1 MIVLGLAATAL
12 ILINLYTDWLDPV
25 RERLSSFAAPFY
37 WITGTPSRVGDWAG
51 EQLRTREEL
60 LEENSRLQHQVM
72 LLEQQTQLLA
82 AVRAENTQLKE
93 LMNSAETVDQRVLV
107 AQVIGVSPDP
117 LEHVVIIDKGRSD
130 GVRQGAAIMDA
141 SGLLGQVIE
150 AGDFSSR
157 VLLITDANHA
167 LPVQVLR
174 NSVRAVAEGTGDLYR
189 LELRH
194 LANTSDIRE
203 GDLLLSSGLGGRFP
217 AGYPVGEVI
226 SVRRDP
232 GRAFADVDVLPRG
245 RMNRSRFVLAVIDD
259 EHSGLMDGLESELES
274 EPVPEPQD

>member
-1 MIVLGLAATAL
+1 MLGLVAVVL
-12 ILINLYTDWLDPV
+12 IVISLYTDWLNPV
-25 RERLSSFAAPFY
+25 RERLSSLAAPFY
-37 WITGTPSRVGDWAG
+37 WVTGAPSRVGDWAG
-51 EQLRTREEL
+51 DQLRSREEL
-60 LEENSRLQHQVM
+60 AEENSRLKHQVM

-82 AVRAENTQLKE
+82 AVRAENTRLKE
-93 LMNSAETVDQRVLV
+93 LMNSADNVDQRVLV

-117 LEHVVIIDKGRSD
+117 LEHVLIIDKGRSD
-130 GVRQGAAIMDA
+130 GIKQGTAIMDA

-189 LELRH
+189 LKLRH

-226 SVRRDP
+226 AVKRDP
-232 GRAFADVDVLPRG
+232 GRAFAEVEVQPRG
-245 RMNRSRFVLAVIDD
+245 LMNRSRFVLAVI
-259 EHSGLMDGLESELES
+259 GN
-274 EPVPEPQD
+274 QD

>member
-1 MIVLGLAATAL
+1 MLGLVATAL
-12 ILINLYTDWLDPV
+12 ILTNLYTDWLDPA
-25 RERLSSFAAPFY
+25 RERLSSLAAPFY
-37 WITGTPSRVGDWAG
+37 WITDTPSRVGGWAG

-72 LLEQQTQLLA
+72 LLEQQAQLLA
-82 AVRAENTQLKE
+82 AARAENTQLKE
-93 LMNSAETVDQRVLV
+93 LMNSAESVDQRVLV

-117 LEHVVIIDKGRSD
+117 LEHVLIIDKGRSD
-130 GVRQGAAIMDA
+130 GVLQGAAIMDA

-157 VLLITDANHA
+157 VVLITDANHA

-189 LELRH
+189 LKLRH

-217 AGYPVGEVI
+217 AGYPVGEVT
-226 SVRRDP
+226 SVKRDP
-232 GRAFADVDVLPRG
+232 GRAFADVEVQPRG
-245 RMNRSRFVLAVIDD
+245 RMNRSRFVLAVIDVVPPT
-259 EHSGLMDGLESELES
+259 GDGLEGRVD
-274 EPVPEPQD
+274 PAAQD

>member
-1 MIVLGLAATAL
+1 MLGLVAAAL
-12 ILINLYTDWLDPV
+12 ILTNLYTDWLDPLKDRV
-25 RERLSSFAAPFY
+25 ASLAAPFY
-37 WITGTPSRVGDWAG
+37 WITGTPGRVGDWAE

-60 LEENSRLQHQVM
+60 EEENSRLKHQVM

-93 LMNSAETVDQRVLV
+93 LMNSAESVDQKVLV

-117 LEHVVIIDKGRSD
+117 LEHVVIIDKGQND
-130 GVRQGAAIMDA
+130 GVRQGTAIMDA
-141 SGLLGQVIE
+141 SGLLGQVVE
-150 AGDFSSR
+150 AGDISSR
-157 VLLITDANHA
+157 VLLITDASHA

-189 LELRH
+189 LKLRH

-226 SVRRDP
+226 SVHRDP

-245 RMNRSRFVLAVIDD
+245 QMNRSRFVLAVIGGRD
-259 EHSGLMDGLESELES
+259 
-274 EPVPEPQD
+274 

>member
-1 MIVLGLAATAL
+1 MKPLFTRGPSPESRILVLGLVAAAL
-12 ILINLYTDWLDPV
+12 IVIGLYTDWLQPL
-25 RERLSSFAAPFY
+25 RERAADLAAPFY
-37 WITGTPSRVGDWAG
+37 WITGAPERVGDWAG

-60 LEENSRLQHQVM
+60 LEENSRLKRQIL
-72 LLEQQTQLLA
+72 LLEQRSQLLA
-82 AVRAENTQLKE
+82 AVKAENTQLKE
-93 LMNSAETVDQRVLV
+93 LMNSAESVDERVLV

-117 LEHVVIIDKGRSD
+117 LEHVLMIDKGRDD
-130 GVRQGAAIMDA
+130 GVEQGTPIMDA

-150 AGDFSSR
+150 AGDSVSR
-157 VLLITDANHA
+157 VLLITDASHA

-189 LELRH
+189 LKLRH

-226 SVRRDP
+226 SVKRDP
-232 GRAFADVDVLPRG
+232 GRAFAEVEVLPRG
-245 RMNRSRFVLAVIDD
+245 RMNRSRFVLAVIS
-259 EHSGLMDGLESELES
+259 EGETSGGGE
-274 EPVPEPQD
+274 

>member
-1 MIVLGLAATAL
+1 MLGLAATAL